1 MLDFIPMRTLSVF
14 ILAMINVAAIFSIK
28 NLPFTAEYGF
38 ASVFYFLMSAIFFFI
53 PASLVSAELATGWPE
68 RGGVYAWVK
77 EAMGHR
83 LGFLAV
89 WLQWI
94 ENVVYYPSVL
104 TFIAG
109 TIAYLISPILAT
121 NPIYTFVMVLVIF
134 WFITWLN
141 LRGMRTSGFFSA
153 LTVITGSFIPAA
165 LIIGLGCYWFFT
177 DEPTTLKFTF
187 DNFIPDLSSP
197 GKMSLLTGVLLGLM
211 GMEMSAAHAKEVKN
225 PQKDFP
231 RAILLSAIII
241 IALSV
246 LGSLAIAVVLPAG
259 KIALHAGAIESISM
273 FLKAYHVAWLIPVF
287 TILIAFGA
295 LGTLSTWAA
304 GPAKGL
310 LAAAQDGDFP
320 PALHS
325 VNKHGMP
332 LGMMIFQGII
342 VTILATLFL
351 VTPDVKVVFWKFID
365 LSAQLYLL
373 MYILM
378 FISAIILRY
387 KRPNVERAYRVPG
400 GNFGMWLICSL
411 GIIGSVFAVVIGCF
425 PPDQIE
431 NGNALE
437 FTLFQIIG
445 IIVLSCIPFVI
456 LLFKRPSWNENNP
469 K

>member
-1 MLDFIPMRTLSVF
+1 MLPFLSMRTLSVF
-14 ILAMINVAAIFSIK
+14 ILSMINVAAIFSVK

-38 ASVFYFLMSAIFFFI
+38 ASVFYFIMAAIFFFI
-53 PASLVSAELATGWPE
+53 PASLISAELATGWPKS
-68 RGGVYAWVK
+68 GGVYAWVK

-109 TIAYLISPILAT
+109 TVAFVISPTLAT
-121 NPIYTFVMVLVIF
+121 NPFYTFLVVLVVF
-134 WFITWLN
+134 WAVTWLN
-141 LRGMRTSGFFSA
+141 LRGMKTSGFFSA
-153 LTVITGSFIPAA
+153 LTVIAGSFIPAA
-165 LIIGLGCYWFFT
+165 FIIGLGIYWFT
-177 DEPTTLKFTF
+177 TGEPTTLKFTL
-187 DNFIPDLSSP
+187 DSFIPDLSSP

-211 GMEMSAAHAKEVKN
+211 GMEMSAAHALDVKN
-225 PQKDFP
+225 PQRDYP
-231 RAILLSAIII
+231 RAIFLSAAIII
-241 IALSV
+241 FLSI
-246 LGSLAIAVVLPAG
+246 LGSLAIAVVVAPG
-259 KIALHAGAIESISM
+259 KIALHAGAIESLSM
-273 FLKAYHVAWLIPVF
+273 FLKAYNISWLLPVF
-287 TILIAFGA
+287 TLLIAFGA

-304 GPAKGL
+304 GPARGL

-325 VNKHGMP
+325 VNKRGMP
-332 LGMMIFQGII
+332 LGMMIFQGVI

-378 FISAIILRY
+378 FVSAIILRY
-387 KRPNVERAYRVPG
+387 KRPDVIRAYRVPG
-400 GNFGMWLICSL
+400 GNIGMWITASL
-411 GIIGSVFAVVIGCF
+411 GIIGSVFAIVIGCF

-431 NGNALE
+431 NGGSALS

-445 IIVLSCIPFVI
+445 IIVLACIPFVI
-456 LLFKRPSWNENNP
+456 LLFKKPSWNEN
-469 K
+469 